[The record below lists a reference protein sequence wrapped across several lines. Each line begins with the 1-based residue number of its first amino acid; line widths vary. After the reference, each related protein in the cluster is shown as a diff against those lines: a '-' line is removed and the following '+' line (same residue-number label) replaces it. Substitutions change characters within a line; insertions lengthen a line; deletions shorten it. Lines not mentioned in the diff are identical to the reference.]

1 MKRLIVGVTGAS
13 GAIFAVRILQ
23 MLKPLADV
31 EAHLIISPS
40 ARLTLAA
47 ECDMTPKDLNALAHT
62 VYHHADIGAAVSSGS
77 FRTYGMIVVPCS
89 MKTMSNI
96 ATGNTADLI
105 TRAADVVLKER
116 KRLLLAVRET
126 PLHAG
131 HLTNMLTLAQQGV
144 TIFPPVPAFY
154 HRPSSIEE
162 IVDQSCMR
170 MLDQLDIETS
180 TAPRWGE
187 ELSIQQKPER

>member
-13 GAIFAVRILQ
+13 GAIFAVRLLQ
-23 MLKPLADV
+23 ILKPVADV
-31 EAHLIISPS
+31 ETHLIVSPS

-47 ECDMTPKDLNALAHT
+47 ECDMAPKDLNSLAHT
-62 VYHHADIGAAVSSGS
+62 VYHYADIGAAVSSGS

-131 HLTNMLTLAQQGV
+131 HLANMLALAQQGV

-154 HRPSSIEE
+154 HRPSSIDE
-162 IVDQSCMR
+162 IVGQSCMR

-180 TAPRWGE
+180 SAPRWGE